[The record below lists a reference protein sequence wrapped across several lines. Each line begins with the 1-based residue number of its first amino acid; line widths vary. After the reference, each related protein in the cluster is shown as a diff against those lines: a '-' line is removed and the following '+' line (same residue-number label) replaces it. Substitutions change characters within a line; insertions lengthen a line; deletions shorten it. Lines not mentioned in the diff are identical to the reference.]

1 MVSFKKTDKSD
12 YKWLRFRVPVTMSDY
27 KLDYEWLR
35 VRLRVTKSDYKWLQ
49 VTTSQKQNTAGSQM
63 ISYNC
68 RQETSSNS

>member
-1 MVSFKKTDKSD
+1 MTTIQSASD
-12 YKWLRFRVPVTMSDY
+12 YEWLQVTMSDY

-49 VTTSQKQNTAGSQM
+49 VTASQKQNTAGSQM

-68 RQETSSNS
+68 RQKTSSNS